1 MRSPFSRNIRALRDR
16 KQVSQEE
23 LADDL
28 GVSRQTIIKWEKGDV
43 ARPRNEEIVEL
54 LKESFDV
61 TDTDLFGASDGY
73 YAKLHG
79 LTSAPP
85 GAIAVEPGRAAT
97 VPVRV
102 VGSVHAG
109 EPDEGFPEDGEAELL
124 QSLHERH
131 RNCFAVIAR
140 GNCMDRAFG
149 SGSVLFA
156 DPDMEPVDGS
166 IGVFLVEGEAVVRRL
181 RMGSST
187 VMLSPESSEAGHRDI
202 IVPADG
208 SVQMECQGVVFWYQ
222 ACRELG

>member
-1 MRSPFSRNIRALRDR
+1 MKAFARNVRALLSSKDLT
-16 KQVSQEE
+16 QQQF
-23 LADDL
+23 ADTIGVTLTTVNGWLNRGVQPRAESLVVISDKL
-28 GVSRQTIIKWEKGDV
+28 GVSQD
-43 ARPRNEEIVEL
+43 
-54 LKESFDV
+54 
-61 TDTDLFGASDGY
+61 DLMSSVNGY

-181 RMGSST
+181 RVGSST

-208 SVQMECQGVVFWYQ
+208 SVEMECQGVVFWYQ